1 MSNEITNKFDEHLI
15 KPDVIEQ
22 IWFEDSHGVVS
33 WNGENNIDDLL
44 NGDGNT
50 YSGEIR
56 IEGIEIDGHVL
67 YTLNNDCGGE
77 EQVIFSIANKIDPKD
92 YE

>member
-15 KPDVIEQ
+15 KLDIIEQ
-22 IWFEDSHGVVS
+22 CWFEDTHGVVS

-44 NGDGNT
+44 NGDGHT
-50 YSGEIR
+50 YSGDVR
-56 IEGIEIDGHVL
+56 IEGIEIAGHVL
-67 YTLNNDCGGE
+67 YTLGNDFGGE
-77 EQVIFSIANKIDPKD
+77 EQLIFSVINKIDPKE